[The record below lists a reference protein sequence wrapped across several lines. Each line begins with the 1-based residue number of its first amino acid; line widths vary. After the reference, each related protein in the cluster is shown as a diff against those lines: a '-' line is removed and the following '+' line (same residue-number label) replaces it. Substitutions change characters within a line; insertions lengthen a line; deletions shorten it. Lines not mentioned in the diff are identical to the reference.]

1 MSSKNFILLAL
12 TFTSLIHFKFISVYG
27 IKYKVGIQLYSFT
40 YEYQVSPAIFVEP
53 HSFIHWIV
61 LHPLC
66 KSISFQHIHKCLLL
80 GSLLYFIGWCLF
92 LCKCNT
98 ILLSAV
104 SSVTQSCSTFCNPMH
119 TRPPCPSPTPGAC
132 STSCPWSVWCHPTIS
147 SVCRPLLPP
156 SIFPSNRVFSNE
168 LAHRIRWPK
177 YWSFSFSISPPNE
190 YSGLISFRIDWFDL
204 LIVQGTLKSL
214 LQNHSSKA
222 SILWHSAFFFMVQL
236 SHPYMTTGKTK
247 VLTIWTS

>member
-92 LCKCNT
+92 LCKCNA
-98 ILLSAV
+98 ILLSSV
-104 SSVTQSCSTFCNPMH
+104 SSVTQSCSTLCNPMH

-132 STSCPWSVWCHPTIS
+132 SNSHPLCHWCHPNIS
-147 SVCRPLLPP
+147 SSVVPFSCLQSFPASGSFLRSQFFTSGGQ
-156 SIFPSNRVFSNE
+156 SIGVSASV
-168 LAHRIRWPK
+168 
-177 YWSFSFSISPPNE
+177 
-190 YSGLISFRIDWFDL
+190 SGL
-204 LIVQGTLKSL
+204 
-214 LQNHSSKA
+214 
-222 SILWHSAFFFMVQL
+222 
-236 SHPYMTTGKTK
+236 PMTDF
-247 VLTIWTS
+247 L